1 MFNKFKLLFSLIG
14 ITFVAAIA
22 TGFSMFYLG
31 EGAKDEVIIE
41 NSTTTG
47 SDDEVFADNIL
58 ENYEFGAKRNLNRT
72 YTYIFFPST
81 LYNEF
86 YHDGITDPEKVF
98 GYNEVVLDDFGIPR
112 TDQNGDVMYNI
123 VTDGRRGVSYQT
135 DNSGKLT
142 GFTSN
147 STANTY
153 TTYNDLLS
161 RSSYGLNYK
170 TAYYRAA
177 DGSGG
182 RDTGVEQPSYN
193 RNDPYIINHP
203 YFGESYVNQNN
214 YHSLNKTDEYFSP
227 IYNNSTYSIDLNFP
241 SAEFHDKNTFM
252 TRPLRSHV
260 EKFIGG
266 SNSSLFDMQR
276 NNNEGYYYRYDEQF
290 QKRRQYRNDR
300 FGFWSTFYDWDYSEN
315 IDKKPAELTGGSRY
329 LPIKITVNGNL
340 TPDTLAQILPTL
352 LNASFDNEAYFDST
366 SNVWTYNSQ
375 NNEAYTTAV
384 GGFTAKD
391 IDNIFDIMQ
400 NPETYADSNR
410 VIRLYPVFSNGK
422 NTSTQDLSQGAR
434 DAIKAEY
441 IYKSDVDTVDKI
453 KVNTKLT
460 YATTT
465 YRSEWDS
472 DYKYTYNYVYHYD
485 VNYAVLKN
493 LELKKDFYESITFYI
508 CPSNWN
514 SNKGQHEF
522 EGTWYSQF
530 TITSEKIN
538 SFIDRF
544 GEGLYSF
551 YFFIGNNS
559 DHNSKG
565 SLTYNWS
572 HLSNIGEYAVLANS
586 SFTAL
591 REKNLLTYTNIVSG
605 DHYKYMS
612 NNNNNPNSH
621 KEQRPIALYL
631 EKVTNMRLV
640 SNIDIKEDGN
650 GSPSYQDWDAIDESI
665 HSGMIN
671 ADNFVIASGVETYN
685 KDGNGNQ
692 IESTKHTITS
702 PYVYIIQNADFR
714 YVNHLYFQ
722 IRFSN
727 QYINDS
733 LHVVTNFDDYGNDK
747 NLDGLSIP
755 NNYVSYEVAEGV
767 SLELYSQNTIVGNTS
782 EDMFIQNAN
791 ATGTIKNSDGSPTTI
806 TRQGFKLKD
815 YYSRGVYDIML
826 VANGSYKRD
835 ENNTVRVYNMYIN
848 RHTNSFIKLFDGN
861 PGTFE
866 FKVKVSDE
874 ITITKTFV
882 SHKQENDDN
891 LIKDEPKDSYTDKPL
906 IWEGQTYLGEMLTTN
921 ENDVEDPNVTFL
933 KALNDYFN
941 ETTNKKSP
949 GTYPIIDA
957 VTGQTIAYYKYNGDG
972 SGQVFNASGSTD
984 TSPAVDLFMILK
996 NYVLYIGSPVKQ

>member
-58 ENYEFGAKRNLNRT
+58 ENYEFGANRNLNRT

-86 YHDGITDPEKVF
+86 YHDGITDPENVF

-112 TDQNGDVMYNI
+112 TDQNGDVMYDI

-135 DNSGKLT
+135 DYLDNLT
-142 GFTSN
+142 KFTSN

-161 RSSYGLNYK
+161 RSNYGLNYK
-170 TAYYRAA
+170 TEYYRAA

-203 YFGESYVNQNN
+203 NFGESYVKENN
-214 YHSLNKTDEYFSP
+214 YRYSLNKTDEYFSP

-252 TRPLRSHV
+252 TQPLRSHV
-260 EKFIGG
+260 EKFISG
-266 SNSSLFDMQR
+266 SNSTLFDMQK
-276 NNNEGYYYRYDEQF
+276 NTNEGYYYRYDEQF

-300 FGFWSTFYDWDYSEN
+300 FGFWSTFYDWDYSKN

-400 NPETYADSNR
+400 NPETYADSDR

-465 YRSEWDS
+465 YRSKGDS
-472 DYKYTYNYVYHYD
+472 GYKYTYNNGQSHYD

-493 LELKKDFYESITFYI
+493 LELKKGFYESITFYI

-530 TITSEKIN
+530 TITSEQIN

-559 DHNSKG
+559 DHNSQG
-565 SLTYNWS
+565 SSTYSWS
-572 HLSNIGEYAVLANS
+572 HLINIGEYAVLANS

-591 REKNLLTYTNIVSG
+591 REKNLLTYTDIGGENY
-605 DHYKYMS
+605 YKYMS
-612 NNNNNPNSH
+612 NNNNNPDSH
-621 KEQRPIALYL
+621 KQQRPIALCL

-640 SNIDIKEDGN
+640 SNIDIKEDEKGV
-650 GSPSYQDWDAIDESI
+650 PTADQDWDAIDESI
-665 HSGMIN
+665 HNGMIN
-671 ADNFVIASGVETYN
+671 ADNFVIANNVSTYN
-685 KDGNGNQ
+685 KENNNRVNED
-692 IESTKHTITS
+692 KITS

-733 LHVVTNFDDYGNDK
+733 LHVVTNFAEYSDPNSILYDK
-747 NLDGLSIP
+747 GLTTP
-755 NNYVSYEVAEGV
+755 KNYVSYEVAEGV
-767 SLELYSQNTIVGNTS
+767 SLELYSQNTIVGDTS
-782 EDMFIQNAN
+782 DNMFIQNAN
-791 ATGTIKNSDGSPTTI
+791 AKGTIKNSDGSPTTI

-815 YYSRGVYDIML
+815 FYSRGVYDIML

-861 PGTFE
+861 PGTFKFNGSGISE
-866 FKVKVSDE
+866 
-874 ITITKTFV
+874 TFV
-882 SHKQENDDN
+882 SHKKKENDDN
-891 LIKDEPKDSYTDKPL
+891 LITGEPQESYTDTPL

-921 ENDVEDPNVTFL
+921 ENDVNKEGQVTFL
-933 KALNDYFN
+933 NALNTYFN
-941 ETTNKKSP
+941 EATNNKSP

-984 TSPAVDLFMILK
+984 TGAAVDLFMILK
-996 NYVLYIGSPVKQ
+996 NYVLYIGSPVQP

>member
-86 YHDGITDPEKVF
+86 YHDGITDPENVF

-112 TDQNGDVMYNI
+112 TDQNGDVMYDI
-123 VTDGRRGVSYQT
+123 VTDGRRGVSYQRDLLGNVT
-135 DNSGKLT
+135 K
-142 GFTSN
+142 FTSN
-147 STANTY
+147 LTNNTY
-153 TTYNDLLS
+153 ITYNDLLS
-161 RSSYGLNYK
+161 RSSNGLNYK
-170 TAYYRAA
+170 TAYYWAA

-182 RDTGVEQPSYN
+182 RNTGVEQSSYN

-203 YFGESYVNQNN
+203 NFGESYVNEYN
-214 YHSLNKTDEYFSP
+214 YGRLNKTDEYFSP
-227 IYNNSTYSIDLNFP
+227 IYNDSTYSIDLNFP

-252 TRPLRSHV
+252 TKPLKSHV
-260 EKFIGG
+260 EKFIDG
-266 SNSSLFDMQR
+266 SNSGLFDMNR

-300 FGFWSTFYDWDYSEN
+300 FGFWSTFYDWDYSKN
-315 IDKKPAELTGGSRY
+315 GQKPDSVSSGSRY

-340 TPDTLAQILPTL
+340 TPDTLAEILPTL
-352 LNASFDNEAYFDST
+352 LNASFDNNAYFDST

-400 NPETYADSNR
+400 NPANYADSNG

-460 YATTT
+460 YATTI
-465 YRSEWDS
+465 YRSKTDS
-472 DYKYTYNYVYHYD
+472 AYKYTYNNGQSHYD

-493 LELKKDFYESITFYI
+493 LELKKGFYESITFYI

-530 TITSEKIN
+530 TITSEQIN
-538 SFIDRF
+538 NFIDRF

-559 DHNSKG
+559 DHNNQG
-565 SLTYNWS
+565 SNYSDFSN
-572 HLSNIGEYAVLANS
+572 LSDIGEYAVLANS

-591 REKNLLTYTNIVSG
+591 REKNLLTYTDIGSG
-605 DHYKYMS
+605 DHFKYMS
-612 NNNNNPNSH
+612 NNNNNPDSH
-621 KEQRPIALYL
+621 KQQRPIALYL

-640 SNIDIKEDGN
+640 SNIDIKEEGN
-650 GSPSYQDWDAIDESI
+650 GSPSSNQDWDAIDESI

-671 ADNFVIASGVETYN
+671 ADNFVIASGVKTYN
-685 KDGNGNQ
+685 KDNNGNQ
-692 IESTKHTITS
+692 IEPDDITS

-733 LHVVTNFDDYGNDK
+733 LHVVTNFKDYENDP
-747 NLDGLSIP
+747 NLVGLTTP
-755 NNYVSYEVAEGV
+755 KNYVSYEVAEGV
-767 SLELYSQNTIVGNTS
+767 TLELYSQNTIVGNTS
-782 EDMFIQNAN
+782 KDMFIQNAN
-791 ATGTIKNSDGSPTTI
+791 ATGTITNSDGSPTTI

-815 YYSRGVYDIML
+815 FYSRGVYDIML

-861 PGTFE
+861 PGTFKFNGSGISE
-866 FKVKVSDE
+866 
-874 ITITKTFV
+874 TFV
-882 SHKQENDDN
+882 SHKKQENDDN
-891 LIKDEPKDSYTDKPL
+891 LITGEPQESYTDTPL

-921 ENDVEDPNVTFL
+921 ENDVNKEGQVTFL
-933 KALNDYFN
+933 NALNTYFN
-941 ETTNKKSP
+941 EATNKKSE

-957 VTGQTIAYYKYNGDG
+957 VTGQTIAYYKYNGNG

-984 TSPAVDLFMILK
+984 NDKAVDLFMILK
-996 NYVLYIGSPVKQ
+996 NYVLYIGNPVQQ